1 MSTGTTSKEHRASNG
16 IFYRIEGE
24 GEPLLLLHGV
34 MASGRMFDPLID
46 LLRDRFRML
55 VPDLRGHGKSSY
67 LDGPYDVPALT
78 SDLDVVMAEAQFD
91 RSAVMGYSH
100 GGAVAQQLAHTRPA
114 AVSKLMLGCTY
125 ACNVSTPRERIE
137 IGVFLGLLR
146 FLSPGSVAKL
156 ILRASKPK
164 PGGAIGLTTE
174 QTAWLQSILAANRAP
189 AMRGAFRGLITFD
202 SRPWLNE
209 IRVPTLVVG
218 GTHDI
223 AVPQLH
229 FDTLVSGIPGAVGR
243 LVERAGHTLVWTHQ
257 RELAD
262 LMCAQWQR

>member
-1 MSTGTTSKEHRASNG
+1 MSTCANSNGYRASNG

-46 LLRDRFRML
+46 LLRNRFRML
-55 VPDLRGHGKSSY
+55 VPDLRGHGNSGHM
-67 LDGPYDVPALT
+67 DGPYDVPALT
-78 SDLDVVMAEAQFD
+78 SDLDVVMAEAQFG
-91 RSAVMGYSH
+91 RTAVMGYSH
-100 GGAVAQQLAHTRPA
+100 GGAVAQQLAHTGPA

-137 IGVFLGLLR
+137 TGVFLGLLR
-146 FLSPGSVAKL
+146 VLSPATVAKL
-156 ILRASKPK
+156 LLWASKPK
-164 PGGAIGLTTE
+164 PGGARGLTTE
-174 QTAWLQSILAANRAP
+174 QAAWLQSILAANRAQ

-209 IRVPTLVVG
+209 IRMPTLVVG
-218 GTHDI
+218 GTHDVG
-223 AVPQLH
+223 VPQHH
-229 FDTLVSGIPGAVGR
+229 FDTLVAGIPEAVGR
-243 LVERAGHTLVWTHQ
+243 LVDHAGHALVWTHT

-262 LMCAQWQR
+262 LICEQ

>member
-1 MSTGTTSKEHRASNG
+1 MSTSATSNGYRASNG

-34 MASGRMFDPLID
+34 MVSGKMFDPLID
-46 LLRDRFRML
+46 LLRNRFRML
-55 VPDLRGHGKSSY
+55 VPDLRGHGNSGH

-78 SDLDVVMAEAQFD
+78 SDLDVVMAEAKFG
-91 RSAVMGYSH
+91 RTAVMGYSH
-100 GGAVAQQLAHTRPA
+100 GGAVAQQLAYTRPA

-125 ACNVSTPRERIE
+125 ACNASTPRERIE
-137 IGVFLGLLR
+137 TGVFLGLLR
-146 FLSPGSVAKL
+146 VLSPATVAKL
-156 ILRASKPK
+156 LLWASKPK

-174 QTAWLQSILAANRAP
+174 QAAWLQSILAANRAL

-209 IRVPTLVVG
+209 IRVPTLIVG
-218 GTHDI
+218 GTHDVG
-223 AVPQLH
+223 VPQHH
-229 FDTLVSGIPGAVGR
+229 FDTLVAGIPEAVGR
-243 LVERAGHTLVWTHQ
+243 LVDHAGHALVWTYT

-262 LMCAQWQR
+262 LICEQ

>member
-1 MSTGTTSKEHRASNG
+1 MSTCANSNGCRASNG

-34 MASGRMFDPLID
+34 MASGRIFDLLID
-46 LLRDRFRML
+46 LLRNRFRML
-55 VPDLRGHGKSSY
+55 VPAGHGNSGHM
-67 LDGPYDVPALT
+67 DGPYDVPALT
-78 SDLDVVMAEAQFD
+78 SDLDVVMAEVQFG
-91 RSAVMGYSH
+91 RTAVMGYSH

-137 IGVFLGLLR
+137 TGVFSGLLR
-146 FLSPGSVAKL
+146 VLSPATVAKL
-156 ILRASKPK
+156 LLWASKPK
-164 PGGAIGLTTE
+164 PGGAVGLTAE

-189 AMRGAFRGLITFD
+189 AMRGAFRELITFD

-209 IRVPTLVVG
+209 IRMPTLVVG
-218 GTHDI
+218 GTHDVG
-223 AVPQLH
+223 VPQHH
-229 FDTLVSGIPGAVGR
+229 FDTLVRGIPGAVGR
-243 LVERAGHTLVWTHQ
+243 LVDHAGHALVWTHT

-262 LMCAQWQR
+262 LMRAQ